1 MMCTPEKSDREL
13 IDAYLHGDEHAFETL
28 YFRYRQML
36 YGYLNNMLHGNQA
49 EADEVFADTW
59 TRVIDKLPS
68 YRDDGKFSAWLFRV
82 AKNIFIDRIRRT
94 RPESHSALDDENMPE
109 LPDDNAISPDR
120 MLNASDTGKAIMD
133 ALNRLPEEQKE
144 VFLLREQELSFRDIA
159 RIQQCS
165 LNTALS
171 RMRYA
176 VKALRDFLSEFD
188 RGGLIK

>member
-36 YGYLNNMLHGNQA
+36 YGYLNNMLHGNQT

>member
-36 YGYLNNMLHGNQA
+36 YGYLNNMLRGNQA